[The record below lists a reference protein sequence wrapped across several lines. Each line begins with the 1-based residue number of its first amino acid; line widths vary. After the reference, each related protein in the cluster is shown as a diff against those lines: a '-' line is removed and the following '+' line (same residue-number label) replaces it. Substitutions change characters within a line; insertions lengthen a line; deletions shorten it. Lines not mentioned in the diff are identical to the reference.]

1 MINVYFESSTHAEL
15 VATFDSEEL
24 FIACLPT
31 LEAEAKKQN
40 MFVTEQVAT
49 TL

>member
-1 MINVYFESSTHAEL
+1 MINVYFESDTHAEF
-15 VATFDSEEL
+15 VASFYTEEL

-40 MFVTEQVAT
+40 MFVTEQVT
-49 TL
+49 NL